1 MSKVHTNPVRGH
13 VSCPVCQT
21 TATVHQV
28 GEGRLMAGGEPPKN
42 SRNLGLLYY
51 RCPDC
56 GNSSVSKRVDAY
68 IREAQTNAQT
78 PSDKVTQPEP
88 VTSEV
93 TDLKEN
99 TELFNKESH
108 ASSNAQTPSDKVTQ
122 PEPVTGQVTEPVTG
136 DNPLFSTWSK
146 VLLGA
151 LGIALFVWWAYQK
164 LMAEERQD
172 ERIA

>member
-93 TDLKEN
+93 TDFKEN
-99 TELFNKESH
+99 TELSNKESPV
-108 ASSNAQTPSDKVTQ
+108 SSNAQTPSDKVTQ
-122 PEPVTGQVTEPVTG
+122 PDPVTGQVTEPVTG
-136 DNPLFSTWSK
+136 ENALFPTWSK

-151 LGIALFVWWAYQK
+151 LGFALFVWWAYQT
-164 LMAEERQD
+164 LMTEEGQD

>member
-28 GEGRLMAGGEPPKN
+28 GEGRLIAGGEPPKN

-68 IREAQTNAQT
+68 IREAQINAQT

-93 TDLKEN
+93 TDLLEHTDLSN
-99 TELFNKESH
+99 NESH
-108 ASSNAQTPSDKVTQ
+108 APSNAQTPSDKVTQ
-122 PEPVTGQVTEPVTG
+122 PDPLTGQVTEPVTG
-136 DNPLFSTWSK
+136 ENALFPTWSK

-151 LGIALFVWWAYQK
+151 LGLALFVWWAYQT
-164 LMAEERQD
+164 LMAEEGQD